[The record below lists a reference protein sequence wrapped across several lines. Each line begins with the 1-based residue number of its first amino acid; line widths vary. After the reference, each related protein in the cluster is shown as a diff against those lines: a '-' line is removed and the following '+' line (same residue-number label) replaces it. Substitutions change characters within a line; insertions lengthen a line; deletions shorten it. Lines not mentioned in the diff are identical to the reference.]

1 MAEGGIA
8 QPIVKGEE
16 RPLIDEVAGT
26 SLHAVIFKDKHK
38 LINCENLHHTKKN
51 ISLSAYDEQTMKNV
65 RILLITFLTGI
76 TNGFEFTF
84 VLDIKP

>member
-26 SLHAVIFKDKHK
+26 SLHAVIFKDNHK
-38 LINCENLHHTKKN
+38 LINCENLRHTKKN
-51 ISLSAYDEQTMKNV
+51 ISLSA
-65 RILLITFLTGI
+65 
-76 TNGFEFTF
+76 
-84 VLDIKP
+84 